1 MQTSANQIVVLPDG
15 DLLNVFTQLALGE
28 GFDHPRHDRILV
40 IRSSDAG
47 QTWSEP
53 TTLAQTFVNG
63 VQDPRTGDQVRVGDS
78 FTDIAVDPRP
88 GTSNVYA
95 VWGDAGLASSGA
107 QQIAF
112 SRSTDGGR
120 SWSRPIRV
128 SANVG
133 TQAFVPSV
141 AVNDAGQVAVTYYD
155 FTADTQNSIALWTD
169 YWITLSTD
177 ESVNGVV
184 RLDGGFVVSL
194 LGRARIAA

>member
-1 MQTSANQIVVLPDG
+1 VIDDRPAVTADPTRPHSAY
-15 DLLNVFTQLALGE
+15 
-28 GFDHPRHDRILV
+28 
-40 IRSSDAG
+40 
-47 QTWSEP
+47 
-53 TTLAQTFVNG
+53 
-63 VQDPRTGDQVRVGDS
+63 
-78 FTDIAVDPRP
+78 
-88 GTSNVYA
+88 SNVYA

-133 TQAFVPSV
+133 TKAFVPSV

-169 YWITLSTD
+169 YWITLSTNQGGTWSQRHRVAKRSFD
-177 ESVNGVV
+177 LRTAPFNHGFFLGEYQGLAGARRSFAVVATFANGHSLQNRTDVFATTV
-184 RLDGGFVVSL
+184 GG
-194 LGRARIAA
+194 